1 MQPHPVIQ
9 PFLDYLK
16 FEKRYSRHTLLAYQN
31 DLVAFFDYM
40 VTQYGD
46 TGTVSLTHM
55 HIRSWLATLKD
66 DEMKS
71 RSINRKISSLKS
83 FFRYQ
88 IKMGLIIKSPM
99 LKIIAPKNE
108 KRLPQFVAE
117 ADMETLLAHVEF
129 PDNWQ
134 GQTERLVLHL
144 FYNTG
149 NSHQVT
155 AIAETLEKTNLYQWR
170 MGQWINLERSLLV
183 SSRLDG
189 HFVQGHVDTTG
200 VLRNSIN
207 REGSQELEFEFPEQF
222 APLVIE
228 KGSICINGVS
238 LTAWD
243 ITSNSLKVGI
253 IPYTFKHT
261 NLQHLE
267 ASGIVNLE
275 FDMIG
280 KYITRKLN
288 L

>member
-1 MQPHPVIQ
+1 MQKPEICPM
-9 PFLDYLK
+9 F
-16 FEKRYSRHTLLAYQN
+16 
-31 DLVAFFDYM
+31 
-40 VTQYGD
+40 
-46 TGTVSLTHM
+46 TGIIEALGKVEE
-55 HIRSWLATLKD
+55 IRTEGSNKIF
-66 DEMKS
+66 
-71 RSINRKISSLKS
+71 RISSPLSANLKVDQS
-83 FFRYQ
+83 
-88 IKMGLIIKSPM
+88 
-99 LKIIAPKNE
+99 
-108 KRLPQFVAE
+108 
-117 ADMETLLAHVEF
+117 LAHDGACLTIEAVS
-129 PDNWQ
+129 
-134 GQTERLVLHL
+134 
-144 FYNTG
+144 G

-155 AIAETLEKTNLYQWR
+155 AIAETLEKTNLHQWR